1 MVIQHIQLDESSSLL
16 DTSVFSKSICR
27 CHSTPTESKRRT
39 EVLLQQKLLYRSLQI
54 FPGASIQPFKRR
66 CRGRSIAFPEGSVST
81 SNLNDHQHRP
91 SSTTT
96 SSISGRD
103 EQMAKTDMAVASAAT
118 LVDAQC
124 MAAEVIR
131 AERVFGLCFQC
142 HHQCSFYRRYL
153 TLTVGV
159 ATSLVASK
167 ICIFVILGF
176 LKD

>member
-16 DTSVFSKSICR
+16 DISVFSKSICR
-27 CHSTPTESKRRT
+27 CRSTPTESKRRT
-39 EVLLQQKLLYRSLQI
+39 EVLLQQKLLYEYSLQI
-54 FPGASIQPFKRR
+54 FLGASIQPFKRR
-66 CRGRSIAFPEGSVST
+66 CRGRSIAFPEGCVST
-81 SNLNDHQHRP
+81 SNLNDHQHP
-91 SSTTT
+91 CTTT

-103 EQMAKTDMAVASAAT
+103 EQMAKTDMAVASAVT

-131 AERVFGLCFQC
+131 AERVFGLCCQC
-142 HHQCSFYRRYL
+142 HHQCLFYRRYL
-153 TLTVGV
+153 TLTAGV

-176 LKD
+176 LED